1 MRLCSIGGIWSICAG
16 KGALLPQQSLDI
28 QLFWNFDAGP
38 DMQMP
43 KADQACQMQEY
54 IVTELKTIT
63 KLETCEPVQ
72 ISSLW
77 EGWVPNR

>member
-1 MRLCSIGGIWSICAG
+1 
-16 KGALLPQQSLDI
+16 
-28 QLFWNFDAGP
+28 
-38 DMQMP
+38 MQMP

-72 ISSLW
+72 ISSL
-77 EGWVPNR
+77 